1 MIMSFHKIRA
11 MKNPMILI
19 RYLMTLR
26 IFEVHHQLLTKYK
39 SNFEILN
46 LVENRSYMAIFL
58 AILTVFK
65 RANGGLYVSFGD
77 FTCRETQNTF
87 YIACEY

>member
-1 MIMSFHKIRA
+1 

-19 RYLMTLR
+19 RYLVTLR

-46 LVENRSYMAIFL
+46 LVEKQVVYGHFL

-65 RANGGLYVSFGD
+65 RANGGLYVSFGG

>member
-1 MIMSFHKIRA
+1 

-19 RYLMTLR
+19 RYLVTLR

-46 LVENRSYMAIFL
+46 IVENRSYMAIF
-58 AILTVFK
+58 
-65 RANGGLYVSFGD
+65 FGHID
-77 FTCRETQNTF
+77 GF
-87 YIACEY
+87 